1 MESIK
6 RQFVAWKKVKNM
18 KYGEK
23 IKLLRKS
30 LGMTQ
35 SQLAE
40 EMGVKTR
47 AVIYWES
54 SEKMPRAETM
64 AELAKLFDS
73 NVHVLFFDDESD
85 RLR

>member
-18 KYGEK
+18 RYGEK

-35 SQLAE
+35 PLLAE
-40 EMGVKTR
+40 KMGVKTR
-47 AVIYWES
+47 TVIYWEN
-54 SEKMPRAETM
+54 SEKMPRPDMMMKIAE
-64 AELAKLFDS
+64 LFDS
-73 NVHVLFFDDESD
+73 NVQVLFFDESD